1 MRVLSAIQPTGAI
14 HIGNYLGTIK
24 QWIDLQEKNE
34 CIFFICDLHSIT
46 IPYDP
51 KEFQKNILETAI
63 TYLAAGVNPEK
74 SIFFVQSKVKEHTE
88 LCWLLGS
95 VTPVGDLLRMT
106 QYKEK
111 SKQFKKNL
119 DAGILNYPILMAADI
134 LLYKSNAVPVG
145 EDQAQHVELTRT
157 IARKFNQRFGK
168 TFNEPKTIL
177 PKMGA
182 RIMSLTNPKKKMSK
196 SMGPQ
201 NYISLFD
208 EPEEIEKKVMSAITD
223 SGKEI
228 KYNPVKKPGISNLLV
243 IYSLFSE
250 KPIKELENF
259 FNGKSYSFF
268 KKSLSELLINSL
280 EPFRRKRKELLLR
293 ETYIK
298 ETLNIGAKRAET
310 IAQSTME
317 EVKSKMG
324 LV

>member
-14 HIGNYLGTIK
+14 HIGNYLGAIK

-134 LLYKSNAVPVG
+134 LLYKANAVPVG

-208 EPEEIEKKVMSAITD
+208 EPEEIEKK
-223 SGKEI
+223 
-228 KYNPVKKPGISNLLV
+228 SN
-243 IYSLFSE
+243 E
-250 KPIKELENF
+250 RN
-259 FNGKSYSFF
+259 N
-268 KKSLSELLINSL
+268 
-280 EPFRRKRKELLLR
+280 R
-293 ETYIK
+293 
-298 ETLNIGAKRAET
+298 
-310 IAQSTME
+310 
-317 EVKSKMG
+317 
-324 LV
+324 

>member
-243 IYSLFSE
+243 IYSLFSG

>member
-1 MRVLSAIQPTGAI
+1 
-14 HIGNYLGTIK
+14 
-24 QWIDLQEKNE
+24 
-34 CIFFICDLHSIT
+34 
-46 IPYDP
+46 
-51 KEFQKNILETAI
+51 
-63 TYLAAGVNPEK
+63 
-74 SIFFVQSKVKEHTE
+74 
-88 LCWLLGS
+88 
-95 VTPVGDLLRMT
+95 
-106 QYKEK
+106 
-111 SKQFKKNL
+111 
-119 DAGILNYPILMAADI
+119 
-134 LLYKSNAVPVG
+134 
-145 EDQAQHVELTRT
+145 
-157 IARKFNQRFGK
+157 
-168 TFNEPKTIL
+168 
-177 PKMGA
+177 
-182 RIMSLTNPKKKMSK
+182 
-196 SMGPQ
+196 
-201 NYISLFD
+201 
-208 EPEEIEKKVMSAITD
+208 MSAITD

-243 IYSLFSE
+243 IYSLFSG

>member
-14 HIGNYLGTIK
+14 HIGNYLGAIK

-134 LLYKSNAVPVG
+134 LLYKSDAVPVG
-145 EDQAQHVELTRT
+145 EDQSQHVELTRT

-243 IYSLFSE
+243 IYSLFSG

>member
-134 LLYKSNAVPVG
+134 LLYKSDAVPVG

-243 IYSLFSE
+243 IYSLFSG